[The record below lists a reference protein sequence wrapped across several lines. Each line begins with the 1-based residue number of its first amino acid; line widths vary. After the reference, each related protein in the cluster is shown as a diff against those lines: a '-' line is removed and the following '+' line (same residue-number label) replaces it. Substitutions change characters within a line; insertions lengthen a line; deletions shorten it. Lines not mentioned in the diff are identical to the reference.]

1 MQRCDVVGPYVAGQD
16 KEGVGMKTRLLL
28 CATLVS
34 AASLAP
40 PAALA
45 EYALYDRD
53 GTKLTFNAD
62 LVVAGFLND
71 KAWFGQSTAFLGA
84 NTNSW
89 LELGFEPQFSLE
101 TPLAGGTFFGKASV
115 VYTDTFGDDAS
126 GLTIG
131 ANDTYDVDIEQ
142 GHIGWR
148 KSDVFSGLED
158 DTFSLSIGRQDY
170 TIGTGLRSADGGG
183 HGGNRGGWYL
193 GMRKA
198 FKNTAI
204 ARLSSKELL
213 AEAFYLENQPRSGGI
228 EGDVSGGNLEY
239 HFGDSLTLGGTYLL
253 ADPKNVPGADKLD
266 VYSGRATWK
275 PLTALTLSGEY
286 AYQKSDQVKADGWY
300 AQAAYEAKSL
310 PWSPVFS
317 YRYARFDGDDPN
329 TTDRSEN
336 WRPIAYGYTDYGFW
350 YQGEITGNYP
360 LGNSNLISH
369 MLRAKMQASEKLT
382 LNLIYYNFTLD
393 HPSALTGGGTVTSD
407 DWGDEVNLIA
417 DWQATDKVYVI
428 GVAGVLFPGQAAE
441 QWVGGND
448 NWLYSMLY
456 ASYAF

>member
-1 MQRCDVVGPYVAGQD
+1 
-16 KEGVGMKTRLLL
+16 MKAKLLL
-28 CATLVS
+28 YATLLS
-34 AASLAP
+34 GAGLFTTS
-40 PAALA
+40 AALA
-45 EYALYDRD
+45 EYDLYNQG

-62 LVVAGFLND
+62 LAVAGFANSNS
-71 KAWFGQSTAFLGA
+71 WFGKSKQFLGA

-101 TPLAGGTFFGKASV
+101 TPLGGGTLFGKVSV

-131 ANDTYDVDIEQ
+131 ANDTYDIDIEQ
-142 GHIGWR
+142 GHIGWK
-148 KSDVFSGLED
+148 KSDLFSGLED
-158 DTFSLSIGRQDY
+158 DTFSISAGRQDY
-170 TIGTGLRSADGGG
+170 VIGTGLLIADGGG
-183 HGGNRGGWYL
+183 DGGNRGGWYL

-198 FKNTAI
+198 FKNSAI

-228 EGDVSGGNLEY
+228 SGDVSGANLEY
-239 HFGDSLTLGGTYLL
+239 HFFGDKLTLGGTYLL
-253 ADPKNVPGADKLD
+253 ADANVQGADKLD

-275 PLTALTLSGEY
+275 PLTGFTLSGEY
-286 AYQKSDQVKADGWY
+286 VQQESDQIKADGWY
-300 AQAAYEAKSL
+300 AQAAYEAKGL
-310 PWSPVFS
+310 PWTPVFS
-317 YRYARFDGDDPN
+317 YRYARFTGDDPS
-329 TTDRSEN
+329 TTRNEN
-336 WRPIAYGYTDYGFW
+336 FRAIAYGYTDYGFW

-360 LGNSNLISH
+360 LGNNNLISH
-369 MLRAKMQASEKLT
+369 MLRAKMQASEKVT

-393 HPSALTGGGTVTSD
+393 EPTALTGGGPVTSD
-407 DWGDEVNLIA
+407 DWGDEVDFIV
-417 DWQATDKVYVI
+417 DWQATEKIYVI
-428 GVAGVLFPGQAAE
+428 GVAGVLSPGKAAE

>member
-1 MQRCDVVGPYVAGQD
+1 
-16 KEGVGMKTRLLL
+16 MKTKLLL
-28 CATLVS
+28 L
-34 AASLAP
+34 ASLASSASLFTS
-40 PAALA
+40 AALA
-45 EYALYDRD
+45 EYELYNRD

-62 LVVAGFLND
+62 LAVAGFLND
-71 KAWFGQSTAFLGA
+71 KSWFGQSKSFLGA
-84 NTNSW
+84 NTNDW

-101 TPLAGGTFFGKASV
+101 TPLAGGTFFSKLSV

-131 ANDTYDVDIEQ
+131 ANDTYDIDIEQ
-142 GHIGWR
+142 GHIGWK
-148 KSDVFSGLED
+148 KSNLFSGLED

-170 TIGTGLRSADGGG
+170 VIGTGLLIADGGG
-183 HGGNRGGWYL
+183 DGGNRGGWYL

-198 FKNTAI
+198 FKNSAI
-204 ARLSSKELL
+204 VRLSSKELL
-213 AEAFYLENQPRSGGI
+213 AEAFYLENQPRSGGV
-228 EGDVSGGNLEY
+228 EGNVSGGNLEY
-239 HFGDSLTLGGTYLL
+239 HFGDNLTLGGTYML
-253 ADPKNVPGADKLD
+253 ADANVPGVDKLD
-266 VYSGRATWK
+266 VYSGRASWK

-286 AYQKSDQVKADGWY
+286 VHQKSDQIEANGGYV
-300 AQAAYEAKSL
+300 QAAYEAKGL

-317 YRYARFDGDDPN
+317 YRYAQFDGDDPD
-329 TTDRSEN
+329 TARIESF
-336 WRPIAYGYTDYGFW
+336 RPIAYGYTDYGFW

-382 LNLIYYNFTLD
+382 LNLIYYNFKLD
-393 HPSALTGGGTVTSD
+393 HPAALTGGVTPVTSD
-407 DWGDEVNLIA
+407 DWGDEVNFIA

-428 GVAGVLFPGQAAE
+428 GVAGALFPGKAAE